1 MGKKLKTINL
11 SGKQYAQVAE
21 RLRAIHEDHKDFD
34 INTTYHFTEAGNVI
48 FTATLT
54 IRDKKDVKGPVV
66 YTGHSFGKNGAVK
79 AFEKQETIAVGRA
92 LAFAGYH
99 ADGEIASADE
109 MKEYGNEA
117 DQEAIFEG
125 IAAIQSAKNVKEME
139 KAYKNLPLAIQRSKE
154 VIEAGKAK
162 RKELTTIE

>member
-1 MGKKLKTINL
+1 MTQLKTITL

-21 RLRAIHEDHKDFD
+21 RLRAVHDQHKNFD
-34 INTTYHFTEAGNVI
+34 IVTTYEVTPAGSVV

-54 IRDKKDVKGPVV
+54 IRDADKTTV
-66 YTGHSFGKNGAVK
+66 YTGHSFGALKAAK

-109 MKEYGNEA
+109 MAEYEDSADSEMVTTAVSTIQKAKDLKEL
-117 DQEAIFEG
+117 
-125 IAAIQSAKNVKEME
+125 K
-139 KAYKNLPLAIQRSKE
+139 KAYEAMPPEMQRSKR
-154 VIEAGKAK
+154 VLEAGKVKKQA
-162 RKELTTIE
+162 LTTIE

>member
-21 RLRAIHEDHKDFD
+21 RLRAIHDDHKDFD
-34 INTTYHFTEAGNVI
+34 IVTTPTITDSGNII

-54 IRDKKDVKGPVV
+54 IRDKKDANGPVV

-109 MKEYGNEA
+109 MKDYGSEA
-117 DQEAIFEG
+117 DQEQIIEAVMS
-125 IAAIQSAKNVKEME
+125 IQSAKTDTELK
-139 KAYKNLPLAIQRSKE
+139 KAYRALPLALQHSQE
-154 VIEAGKAK
+154 VIQAGKVK
-162 RKELTTIE
+162 RQELKTIT